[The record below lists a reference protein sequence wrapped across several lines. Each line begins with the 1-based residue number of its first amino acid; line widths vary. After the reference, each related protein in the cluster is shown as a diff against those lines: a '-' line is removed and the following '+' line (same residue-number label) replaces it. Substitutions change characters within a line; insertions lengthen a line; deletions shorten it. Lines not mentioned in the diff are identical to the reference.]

1 MKKTNFGPM
10 LVSLTNAIVCNGRSR
25 TFIVGLLPF
34 CMSFDNVL
42 MIREKLQSVEK
53 T

>member
-10 LVSLTNAIVCNGRSR
+10 LVSLTNAVVCNGRK
-25 TFIVGLLPF
+25 FIVGLLPF